1 MNKRDAINH
10 IRQFGGRL
18 DRFRKS
24 VGGSGDGGRNAPK
37 RAKSSPKPVN
47 RKTNVFNEQVRY
59 AFHGA
64 LQDLKSKTVR
74 HIFNGDGYRH
84 LLTLPSVCYM
94 VYKNVNQAATQ
105 YYPSPQITVYLQKRW
120 TMTPLRAWW
129 HSCRPSKA

>member
-64 LQDLKSKTVR
+64 LQDLKANRSPR
-74 HIFNGDGYRH
+74 FNGDGYRH
-84 LLTLPSVCYM
+84 FSDAAQRLLYGV
-94 VYKNVNQAATQ
+94 
-105 YYPSPQITVYLQKRW
+105 QKR
-120 TMTPLRAWW
+120 
-129 HSCRPSKA
+129 

>member
-47 RKTNVFNEQVRY
+47 RKTNVFNEQMRY

-64 LQDLKSKTVR
+64 GSEKQTVR
-74 HIFNGDGYRH
+74 HVFNGDGYRH
-84 LLTLPSVCYM
+84 FSDAAQRLLYGV
-94 VYKNVNQAATQ
+94 
-105 YYPSPQITVYLQKRW
+105 QKR
-120 TMTPLRAWW
+120 
-129 HSCRPSKA
+129 